1 MTTFD
6 NITILTGRIFNV
18 SVALL
23 NLTLHNKNERDCFG
37 ISHEKF
43 SSVAYVHL
51 DKLLYLWNV
60 FSIVKRKTN
69 WWTYPCAL

>member
-1 MTTFD
+1 MVRTSD
-6 NITILTGRIFNV
+6 NITIITGRIFNV

-37 ISHEKF
+37 IGNEKF

-51 DKLLYLWNV
+51 EKLLYL
-60 FSIVKRKTN
+60 
-69 WWTYPCAL
+69 